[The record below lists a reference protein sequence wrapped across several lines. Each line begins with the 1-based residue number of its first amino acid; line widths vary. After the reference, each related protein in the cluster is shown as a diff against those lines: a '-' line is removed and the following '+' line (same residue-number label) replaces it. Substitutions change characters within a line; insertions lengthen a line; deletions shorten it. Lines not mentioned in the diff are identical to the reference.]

1 MGLIDLTL
9 IWVVLIGI
17 GVFMYVLMDGFDLGV
32 GILFPFAP
40 DDESRD
46 LMMGSVA
53 PVWDGNETWLILGGA
68 GLLAAFPLIYSV
80 FLPALY
86 IGVFLL
92 LAGLIFRGVA
102 FEFRF
107 KATKNKHW
115 WNYAFFGGSTVASFA
130 QGAVI
135 GAYVQGFET
144 ENFRYVGGAFD
155 WLTPFTLMTGLG
167 VVAGYALLGVTW
179 TIMKTEGR
187 TQDWAFKLAPKL
199 LLAVLA
205 FFVIVSLWTPMMNER
220 VMSRWMDHI
229 GWLWIFPATTLAF
242 AGWIFTRLRKRA
254 EGSPFIGSMVL
265 FAMFYIGV
273 LISMWPYAVPPNY
286 TFWDAASDPGSQ
298 LFLLIGFLFL
308 IPIVLGYTAWT
319 YWVFRGKVQPGAGYA
334 GH

>member
-107 KATKNKHW
+107 KATKNKHL

-187 TQDWAFKLAPKL
+187 TQEWAFKLAPKL
-199 LLAVLA
+199 LAAVLV

-220 VMSRWMDHI
+220 VLSRWMDHI

-319 YWVFRGKVQPGAGYA
+319 YWVFRGKVHPGAGYA